1 MKKLIISVV
10 MFAMATSGFLNGK
23 NVLDSPLAGSW
34 YPENAGELKAQF
46 ADYLSKVKEK
56 KLNEVIALILPHAG
70 YRYSGQTAAYGIKEI
85 SGKNYSRI
93 IVIGPT
99 HHVRMN
105 NQVSVPSVTHY
116 RTPLGEVPLDTE
128 FIAAFKKN
136 PFVISAPEAHRKE
149 HSVQIEVPLLQY
161 ALKDFRLAP
170 IVVGQLDDSTV
181 KKVAAALL
189 ELLDDKTLVVAS
201 SDFTHYG
208 NRFDY
213 MPFGNNF
220 TTQGRIKKL
229 DAGAIEQIIKKDETG
244 FTDYV
249 DKTGATICGRD
260 DIRILLAM
268 LPPPASVHLLNYATS
283 GEMMNTPADSVSYAA
298 IAITGKWEKIITEA
312 PEQVNPTG
320 QTLNNSDQ
328 QALLKT
334 ARSAIAFY
342 FKNRKVPTMKDLKIA
357 ISPNMEKIMGAFVTL
372 HEKDELRG
380 CIGEIQPQRPI
391 YQAVIAQALNAAFN
405 DYRFPQLQ
413 AEELPEIEIEISALT
428 PSKPVKSW
436 RDIVIGRD
444 GIILEKNGQSAVFL
458 PQVATEQGWTL
469 PETLSYLSRKAGLAP
484 DDWKN
489 DASFMVFQ
497 AEVFREKKEKE

>member
-1 MKKLIISVV
+1 MRKLIISIV
-10 MFAMATSGFLNGK
+10 MFAVATSGVLKGK
-23 NVLDSPLAGSW
+23 TVLDSSLAGNW
-34 YPENAGELKAQF
+34 YPENAGELNAQF

-85 SGKNYSRI
+85 SGKKYSRV

-105 NQVSVPSVTHY
+105 NQVSVPSVSHY
-116 RTPLGEVPLDTE
+116 RTPLGEIPLDTE
-128 FIAAFKKN
+128 FIADFKKN
-136 PFVISAPEAHRKE
+136 PFVISAPEAHSRE

-161 ALKDFRLAP
+161 ALKNFSLVP

-181 KKVAAALL
+181 KKIALALL
-189 ELLDDKTLVVAS
+189 SLIDDRTLVIAS

-213 MPFGNNF
+213 TPFGNDF
-220 TTQGRIKKL
+220 TTQERIKKL
-229 DAGAIEQIIKKDETG
+229 DAGAIEQILKKDETG
-244 FTDYV
+244 FADYV

-260 DIRILLAM
+260 GIRILLAM
-268 LPPPASVHLLNYATS
+268 LPPQASVHLLNYATS
-283 GEMMNTPADSVSYAA
+283 GQMMNTPADSVSYAA
-298 IAITGKWEKIITEA
+298 IAITGKWKKTVA
-312 PEQVNPTG
+312 GTPEQVNSTS

-328 QALLKT
+328 QTLLKT
-334 ARSAIAFY
+334 ARNTIDFY
-342 FKNRKVPTMKDLKIA
+342 FKNRKVPTMKDLKIT
-357 ISPNMEKIMGAFVTL
+357 ISPNMEKVMGAFVTL
-372 HEKDELRG
+372 HKNGELRG
-380 CIGEIQPQRPI
+380 CIGEIQPRRPV

-413 AEELPEIEIEISALT
+413 AEELPEIELEISALT
-428 PSKPVKSW
+428 PSKPVTSW

-444 GIILEKNGQSAVFL
+444 GIVLEKNGRSAVFL

-469 PETLSYLSRKAGLAP
+469 PETLSYLARKAGLAS

-489 DASFMVFQ
+489 GTSFMVFQ
-497 AEVFREKKEKE
+497 AEVFGEKKEKK